1 MRRTVFLL
9 LTLLILLPGYAAR
22 MQDANAYVIV
32 MDTRL
37 RLHTQPS
44 IISET
49 VSFLDPVSPL
59 VVIGRTADSYW
70 LNVRAGEA
78 EGWIISEFA
87 EVLTDVTALPITT
100 DLDALYLPYPLTG
113 AVVKRLRETFV
124 RGVELGNRVDVFA
137 KVGDSITVSM
147 HYLQS
152 IGQGLYNLG
161 DFQHLQSVIDLFG
174 AAAMGDGINPFTRV
188 SLAAGVGWTAPAL
201 LDPEFADPTVCQPGE
216 SPLRCEYRLTRPII
230 ALIMVGTNDVPR
242 FDASI
247 YEGNLQE
254 IVDTSLKMGVI
265 PVISTIPEQPGQ
277 EARVADYNQVV
288 RDTAERFA
296 VPYWDF
302 HYAMDSLPERG
313 LDLDGIHPSIPP
325 RGFKGAGDFRPA
337 NLYYGYVVR
346 NLGAL
351 QMLETV
357 RQALMSSAF

>member
-1 MRRTVFLL
+1 MHRAVFFA
-9 LTLLILLPGYAAR
+9 LILLVILPSSAAR
-22 MQDANAYVIV
+22 MQDSNAFVIA

-44 IISET
+44 LISET
-49 VSFLDPVSPL
+49 ISFIDPASPL
-59 VVIGRTADSYW
+59 TVIGRTADSYW
-70 LNVRAGEA
+70 LNVRTGDA

-87 EVLTDVTALPITT
+87 EVLTDVAALPITT

-124 RGVELGNRVDVFA
+124 RGVEMGNRVDVFA

-152 IGQGLYNLG
+152 IGSGLYNLG

-174 AAAMGDGINPFTRV
+174 SAAMSDGTNPFTRV
-188 SLAAGVGWTAPAL
+188 SLAAGVGWTAPAV
-201 LDPEFADPTVCQPGE
+201 LDPKFADPNVCQPDE
-216 SPLRCEYRLTRPII
+216 SPLKCEYRLTRPMM
-230 ALIMVGTNDVPR
+230 ALIMLGTNDVPR

-265 PVISTIPEQPGQ
+265 PIISTIPEQPGQ
-277 EARVADYNQVV
+277 ETRIAEYNQVV

-302 HYAMDSLPERG
+302 HYAMDSLPEHG

-325 RGFKGAGDFRPA
+325 RGYKGSGDFRPE

-351 QMLETV
+351 QMLEMV
-357 RQALMSSAF
+357 RQALMSSEG